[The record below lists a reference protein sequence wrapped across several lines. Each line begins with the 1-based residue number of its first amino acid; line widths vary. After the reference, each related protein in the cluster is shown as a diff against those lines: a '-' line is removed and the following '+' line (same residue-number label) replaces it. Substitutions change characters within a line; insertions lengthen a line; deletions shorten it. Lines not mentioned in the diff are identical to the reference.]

1 MTTLRSYILRP
12 MTHPET
18 DLDEE
23 LLSACRTMI
32 GDELRSLTYFT
43 ADDHRFIYL
52 RDDLSHDE
60 SIAPI
65 ARNERMGFASQGTYE
80 DPELGDY
87 RATIRLFTNGY
98 LTRVIVGEHG
108 AFVTTDELKIER
120 FRELAQAVEE
130 ILTDFG

>member
-1 MTTLRSYILRP
+1 MTT
-12 MTHPET
+12 TET

-23 LLSACRTMI
+23 LLSACRTMV

-43 ADDHRFIYL
+43 AADHRLVYL
-52 RDDLSHDE
+52 REDLRHDE
-60 SIAPI
+60 SIEPI
-65 ARNERMGFASQGTYE
+65 ARNERMGFASQGTFE

-120 FRELAQAVEE
+120 FQELAAAVEE
-130 ILTDFG
+130 ILADFE

>member
-1 MTTLRSYILRP
+1 MTT
-12 MTHPET
+12 TDT

-23 LLSACRTMI
+23 LLSACRTMV

-43 ADDHRFIYL
+43 AADHRFIYL
-52 RDDLSHDE
+52 REDLSHDE

-98 LTRVIVGEHG
+98 LTRVIVGDHG
-108 AFVTTDELKIER
+108 AFVTTDEMKIER
-120 FRELAQAVEE
+120 FSELAEAVEE
-130 ILTDFG
+130 ILTDYET

>member
-1 MTTLRSYILRP
+1 
-12 MTHPET
+12 MTHPDT

-23 LLSACRTMI
+23 LLSACRTMV

-43 ADDHRFIYL
+43 ADDYRFIYL
-52 RDDLSHDE
+52 RDDLSHEE

-87 RATIRLFTNGY
+87 RATIRVFTNGY
-98 LTRVIVGEHG
+98 LTRVIVGDHG

-130 ILTDFG
+130 ILADFET

>member
-1 MTTLRSYILRP
+1 
-12 MTHPET
+12 MTHTKT

-23 LLSACRTMI
+23 LLSACRTMV

-52 RDDLSHDE
+52 REDLSHDE

-87 RATIRLFTNGY
+87 RATIRVFTNGY
-98 LTRVIVGEHG
+98 LTRVIVGDHG
-108 AFVTTDELKIER
+108 AFITTDEMKTER
-120 FRELAQAVEE
+120 FTEMAEAVEE
-130 ILTDFG
+130 ILENF

>member
-1 MTTLRSYILRP
+1 MTT
-12 MTHPET
+12 TDT

-23 LLSACRTMI
+23 LLSACRTMV

-43 ADDHRFIYL
+43 AADHRFIYL
-52 RDDLSHDE
+52 REDLSHDE

-65 ARNERMGFASQGTYE
+65 ARNERLGFASQGTFE

-87 RATIRLFTNGY
+87 RATIRVFSNGY
-98 LTRVIVGEHG
+98 LTRVIVGDHG

-120 FRELAQAVEE
+120 FRELAEAVEE
-130 ILTDFG
+130 ILEAYR